1 MFNQS
6 LFTYVVRA
14 MVLLTAIPIHE
25 CAHAWASYK
34 QGDPTAK
41 NLGRLTLNPL
51 PHLDLIGSILMIFTG
66 FGWAKPVPVSTRYYK
81 NVKKGMI
88 LTALAGPAANILLA
102 LLSKHQID
110 IYDINISDLL
120 EQYMAYIRT
129 LQEHQMEVASEFLEM
144 ASRLVYIKTA
154 SLLPRYEKEE
164 DPRAELVGQLLEY
177 QSCKQAAA
185 LLRLLDTGWSVFT
198 RAPMP
203 LEIDPTYRRRHPV
216 DELTAAYWSACGRGK
231 RRLPPQETAF
241 TPLVT
246 KPVVS
251 VASRIMHLL
260 RGFYR
265 RGQAS
270 LQSIWADNHDR
281 SELVATFMAVLEL
294 LKAGRVHL
302 TDNDTEL
309 VFAGREKKKAEN

>member
-1 MFNQS
+1 MEK
-6 LFTYVVRA
+6 
-14 MVLLTAIPIHE
+14 LTFKVNEYEGP
-25 CAHAWASYK
+25 
-34 QGDPTAK
+34 
-41 NLGRLTLNPL
+41 
-51 PHLDLIGSILMIFTG
+51 LDLI
-66 FGWAKPVPVSTRYYK
+66 
-81 NVKKGMI
+81 
-88 LTALAGPAANILLA
+88 LA

-120 EQYMAYIRT
+120 EQYMGVIRT
-129 LQEHQMEVASEFLEM
+129 LQESDMEVASEFLEM

-154 SLLPRYEKEE
+154 NLLPRCEKED

-177 QSCKQAAA
+177 QNCKQAAA
-185 LLRLLDTGWSVFT
+185 LLRLRDSGWAVFT
-198 RAPMP
+198 REPMP
-203 LEIDPTYRRRHPV
+203 LEIDPTYRRHHPIG
-216 DELTAAYWSACGRGK
+216 ELTNAYWAACGRGR

-251 VASRIMHLL
+251 VTSRIMHLL

-265 RGQAS
+265 RGRRS
-270 LQSIWADNHDR
+270 LQSIWAENRDR

-302 TDNDTEL
+302 TDGDTEL
-309 VFAGREKKKAEN
+309 VFTGRGRERQ

>member
-1 MFNQS
+1 MEK
-6 LFTYVVRA
+6 
-14 MVLLTAIPIHE
+14 LTFKVNEYEGP
-25 CAHAWASYK
+25 
-34 QGDPTAK
+34 
-41 NLGRLTLNPL
+41 
-51 PHLDLIGSILMIFTG
+51 LDLI
-66 FGWAKPVPVSTRYYK
+66 
-81 NVKKGMI
+81 
-88 LTALAGPAANILLA
+88 LA
-102 LLSKHQID
+102 LLSKHQIG

-129 LQEHQMEVASEFLEM
+129 LRENQMEIASEFLEM

-185 LLRLLDTGWSVFT
+185 LLRLRDTGWSVFT

-203 LEIDPTYRRRHPV
+203 LEIDPTYRRRHPIS
-216 DELTAAYWSACGRGK
+216 ELTNAYWSACGRGK
-231 RRLPPQETAF
+231 RRLPPQETSF
-241 TPLVT
+241 TPLVA
-246 KPVVS
+246 KPLVS

-265 RGQAS
+265 RGRAS

-302 TDNDTEL
+302 TDDDTEL
-309 VFAGREKKKAEN
+309 VFAGREKKKAES

>member
-1 MFNQS
+1 MEK
-6 LFTYVVRA
+6 
-14 MVLLTAIPIHE
+14 LTFKVNEYEGP
-25 CAHAWASYK
+25 
-34 QGDPTAK
+34 
-41 NLGRLTLNPL
+41 
-51 PHLDLIGSILMIFTG
+51 LDLI
-66 FGWAKPVPVSTRYYK
+66 
-81 NVKKGMI
+81 
-88 LTALAGPAANILLA
+88 LA

-110 IYDINISDLL
+110 IYDINISSLL
-120 EQYMAYIRT
+120 EQYMVYIRA

-154 SLLPRYEKEE
+154 SLLPRCEKED

-185 LLRLLDTGWSVFT
+185 LLRLQDTGWSVFT
-198 RAPMP
+198 RAPMQ

-231 RRLPPQETAF
+231 RRLPPQEAAF

-265 RGQAS
+265 RGKVS
-270 LQSIWADNHDR
+270 LQNIWADNRDR

-302 TDNDTEL
+302 AEDDTEL
-309 VFAGREKKKAEN
+309 VFAGRESRADER

>member
-1 MFNQS
+1 MEK
-6 LFTYVVRA
+6 
-14 MVLLTAIPIHE
+14 LTFKVNEYEGP
-25 CAHAWASYK
+25 
-34 QGDPTAK
+34 
-41 NLGRLTLNPL
+41 
-51 PHLDLIGSILMIFTG
+51 LDLI
-66 FGWAKPVPVSTRYYK
+66 
-81 NVKKGMI
+81 
-88 LTALAGPAANILLA
+88 LA

-110 IYDINISDLL
+110 IYDINISSLL
-120 EQYMAYIRT
+120 EQYMVYIRT
-129 LQEHQMEVASEFLEM
+129 LQEHQMEA
-144 ASRLVYIKTA
+144 A
-154 SLLPRYEKEE
+154 SLLPRCEKED

-185 LLRLLDTGWSVFT
+185 LLRLRDTGWSVFT
-198 RAPMP
+198 RAPMQ

-231 RRLPPQETAF
+231 RRLPPQEAAF

-265 RGQAS
+265 RGKVS
-270 LQSIWADNHDR
+270 LQNIWADNRDR

-302 TDNDTEL
+302 AEDDTEL
-309 VFAGREKKKAEN
+309 VFAGRESRADER

>member
-1 MFNQS
+1 MEK
-6 LFTYVVRA
+6 
-14 MVLLTAIPIHE
+14 LTFKVNEYEGP
-25 CAHAWASYK
+25 
-34 QGDPTAK
+34 
-41 NLGRLTLNPL
+41 
-51 PHLDLIGSILMIFTG
+51 LDLI
-66 FGWAKPVPVSTRYYK
+66 
-81 NVKKGMI
+81 
-88 LTALAGPAANILLA
+88 LA

-110 IYDINISDLL
+110 IYDINISSLL
-120 EQYMAYIRT
+120 EQYMVYIRA

-154 SLLPRYEKEE
+154 SLLPRCEKED
-164 DPRAELVGQLLEY
+164 DPRAKLVGQLLEY

-185 LLRLLDTGWSVFT
+185 LLRLRDTGWSVFT

-231 RRLPPQETAF
+231 RRLPPQEAAF

-265 RGQAS
+265 RGKVS
-270 LQSIWADNHDR
+270 LQNIWADNRDR

-302 TDNDTEL
+302 AEDDTEL
-309 VFAGREKKKAEN
+309 VFAGRESRADER

>member
-1 MFNQS
+1 MEK
-6 LFTYVVRA
+6 
-14 MVLLTAIPIHE
+14 LTFKVNEYEGP
-25 CAHAWASYK
+25 
-34 QGDPTAK
+34 
-41 NLGRLTLNPL
+41 
-51 PHLDLIGSILMIFTG
+51 LDLI
-66 FGWAKPVPVSTRYYK
+66 
-81 NVKKGMI
+81 
-88 LTALAGPAANILLA
+88 LA
-102 LLSKHQID
+102 LLSKHQIG

-129 LQEHQMEVASEFLEM
+129 LRENQMEIASEFLEM

-164 DPRAELVGQLLEY
+164 DP
-177 QSCKQAAA
+177 
-185 LLRLLDTGWSVFT
+185 
-198 RAPMP
+198 
-203 LEIDPTYRRRHPV
+203 
-216 DELTAAYWSACGRGK
+216 YWSACGRGK

-251 VASRIMHLL
+251 VTSRIMHLL

-265 RGQAS
+265 RGRRS
-270 LQSIWADNHDR
+270 LQSIWAENRDR

-302 TDNDTEL
+302 TDGDTEL
-309 VFAGREKKKAEN
+309 VFTGRGRERQ

>member
-1 MFNQS
+1 MEK
-6 LFTYVVRA
+6 
-14 MVLLTAIPIHE
+14 LTFKVNEYEGP
-25 CAHAWASYK
+25 
-34 QGDPTAK
+34 
-41 NLGRLTLNPL
+41 
-51 PHLDLIGSILMIFTG
+51 LDLI
-66 FGWAKPVPVSTRYYK
+66 
-81 NVKKGMI
+81 
-88 LTALAGPAANILLA
+88 LA

-185 LLRLLDTGWSVFT
+185 LQRHLAAGGAVCTRAGRLIAAGIFAAALLGLQDTGWSGFT